1 MTAMTHAVG
10 AGSASAPTE
19 TSIGGSK
26 ALVIPMEVE
35 FHDLD
40 AMGHVNNVRYFTF
53 MEAAR
58 VAFFRHFLD
67 ARRIHDLQM
76 IAVEASCRFL
86 SPAHWGEIL
95 LVRVWIPRVGNTSFD
110 FRYEMTERETGRK
123 VARGKTVCVSWDYV
137 AESKMRVPD
146 RVRRLCGG
154 NRRGG

>member
-1 MTAMTHAVG
+1 MTPADR
-10 AGSASAPTE
+10 AGSATAAAE
-19 TSIGGSK
+19 TSIEGSR

-86 SPAHWGEIL
+86 SPAHWGEVL

-110 FRYEMTERETGRK
+110 FRYRMTERRSGREI
-123 VARGKTVCVSWDYV
+123 ARGRTVCVSWDYETE
-137 AESKMRVPD
+137 AKMRVPD
-146 RVRRLCGG
+146 EVRRLCAGG
-154 NRRGG
+154 GLGG

>member
-1 MTAMTHAVG
+1 MTPAVRVESG
-10 AGSASAPTE
+10 TAPIE
-19 TSIGGSK
+19 TTIGGSK

-58 VAFFRHFLD
+58 VTFFRHFLD
-67 ARRIHDLQM
+67 ARRIRDLQM

-86 SPAHWGEIL
+86 SPALWGEVL

-110 FRYEMTERETGRK
+110 FQYEMTERETGRL
-123 VARGKTVCVSWDYV
+123 VARGTTICVSWDYET
-137 AESKMRVPD
+137 ESKMRVPEQ
-146 RVRRLCGG
+146 VRRLCAGKPMGG
-154 NRRGG
+154 

>member
-1 MTAMTHAVG
+1 MTP
-10 AGSASAPTE
+10 AGKLDSALVPTE
-19 TSIGGSK
+19 TTIGGSK
-26 ALVIPMEVE
+26 ALLIPMEVE

-86 SPAHWGEIL
+86 SPVYWREVL
-95 LVRVWIPRVGNTSFD
+95 LVQVWIPRVGNTSFD
-110 FRYEMTERETGRK
+110 FQYEMTERDTGRK
-123 VARGKTVCVSWDYV
+123 VARGKTVCVSWDYGT
-137 AESKMRVPD
+137 ESKMRVPD
-146 RVRRLCGG
+146 PVRRLCAGG
-154 NRRGG
+154 RAGG

>member
-1 MTAMTHAVG
+1 MTP
-10 AGSASAPTE
+10 AGKLDSALVPTE
-19 TSIGGSK
+19 TTIGGSK
-26 ALVIPMEVE
+26 ALLIPMEVE

-86 SPAHWGEIL
+86 SPVYWREVL
-95 LVRVWIPRVGNTSFD
+95 LVQVWIPRVGNTSFD
-110 FRYEMTERETGRK
+110 FQYEMTERDTGRK
-123 VARGKTVCVSWDYV
+123 VARGKTVCVSWDYGT
-137 AESKMRVPD
+137 ESKMRVPD
-146 RVRRLCGG
+146 PVRRLCAGG
-154 NRRGG
+154 RVGG

>member
-1 MTAMTHAVG
+1 MTPAVR
-10 AGSASAPTE
+10 ADSAAAPTE
-19 TSIGGSK
+19 TTVAGSK

-35 FHDLD
+35 FHDRD

-86 SPAHWGEIL
+86 SPVYWGEVL
-95 LVRVWIPRVGNTSFD
+95 LVQVWIPRVGNTSFD
-110 FRYEMTERETGRK
+110 FRYEMTERETGRQ
-123 VARGKTVCVSWDYV
+123 VARGKTVCVSWDYGCE
-137 AESKMRVPD
+137 AKMRVPE
-146 RVRRLCGG
+146 RVRALWGG
-154 NRRGG
+154 GLGG

>member
-1 MTAMTHAVG
+1 MTHAVR
-10 AGSASAPTE
+10 AVSASAPTE
-19 TSIGGSK
+19 TAIGSGK
-26 ALVIPMEVE
+26 ALVVPMEVE

-86 SPAHWGEIL
+86 SPAHWGEVL
-95 LVRVWIPRVGNTSFD
+95 LVQVWIPRVGITSFD
-110 FRYEMTERETGRK
+110 FQYEMTERKSGRK
-123 VARGKTVCVSWDYV
+123 VARGRTVCVSWDYV
-137 AESKMRVPD
+137 TESKMRVPD
-146 RVRRLCGG
+146 RVRRLCAGG
-154 NRRGG
+154 GHGG

>member
-1 MTAMTHAVG
+1 MTPAVR
-10 AGSASAPTE
+10 AGSASAPAE
-19 TSIGGSK
+19 TTIGGSK

-58 VAFFRHFLD
+58 VTFFRHFLD

-86 SPAHWGEIL
+86 SPAHWGEII
-95 LVRVWIPRVGNTSFD
+95 LVQVWIPRVGNTSFD
-110 FRYEMTERETGRK
+110 FQYEMTERRSGRK
-123 VARGKTVCVSWDYV
+123 IARAKTVCVSWDYET
-137 AESKMRVPD
+137 ESKLRVPES
-146 RVRRLCGG
+146 VRALCAGDGPGG
-154 NRRGG
+154 